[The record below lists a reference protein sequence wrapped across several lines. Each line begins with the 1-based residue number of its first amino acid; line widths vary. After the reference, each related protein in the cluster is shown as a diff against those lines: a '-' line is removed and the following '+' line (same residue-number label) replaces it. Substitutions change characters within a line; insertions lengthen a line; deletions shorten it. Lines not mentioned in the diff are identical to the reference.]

1 MRDPFAPNLTLSQCY
16 KRRLANIV
24 AYPHLTAQFFHL
36 KTELFFEH
44 IGESLGCEAHWC
56 RYEWQARGS
65 THAHYFLWLKDAP
78 DVSFLD
84 AWVQD
89 EMHAL
94 KHYEG
99 HNDLHYERNVH
110 NDLWGF
116 LMQQHYELPNAA
128 NTRSFLMQTLGAS

>member
-1 MRDPFAPNLTLSQCY
+1 MVFASNVYS
-16 KRRLANIV
+16 KSAS
-24 AYPHLTAQFFHL
+24 
-36 KTELFFEH
+36 KTF
-44 IGESLGCEAHWC
+44 
-56 RYEWQARGS
+56 
-65 THAHYFLWLKDAP
+65 T
-78 DVSFLD
+78 
-84 AWVQD
+84 
-89 EMHAL
+89 AL